1 VSLGADA
8 KVADLK
14 RELAEQTRV
23 QPKRQKV
30 HRPQPLPHDPAMPRT
45 MLCVACAARWLCVVY
60 RRGLRYGLCDRFV
73 LTATGRRLGSC

>member
-8 KVADLK
+8 KVGDLK

-30 HRPQPLPHDPAMPRT
+30 RCSPLPHDAAMPRT
-45 MLCVACAARWLCVVY
+45 MLCVACGARGLCVVY
-60 RRGLRYGLCDRFV
+60 GSGLRYAL
-73 LTATGRRLGSC
+73 